1 MEHVFVSLPL
11 SSNVLPKRRYVMNDT
26 LVASARAVTLLALA
40 SLLLTGC
47 PKHPMPGPM
56 NSAGNPSATGSV
68 MNPGA
73 SSTNAAGG
81 GQRDV
86 GPASAMMAGAKG
98 TNGTTLPRL
107 PAPTEFV
114 ESSALRDVHFDFDK
128 YDVRSSDKTALD
140 ANARWLK
147 GHARALVLIEGHCD
161 ERGTNEY
168 NLALGERR
176 ARAARDYLT
185 SAGVSDSRITIVSY
199 GEERPLCTERA
210 EACWAQNRRAHFLVK
225 E

>member
-1 MEHVFVSLPL
+1 MDHTAIPSV
-11 SSNVLPKRRYVMNDT
+11 
-26 LVASARAVTLLALA
+26 RAVTLLALS

-47 PKHPMPGPM
+47 PKHPMPGAM
-56 NSAGNPSATGSV
+56 NGVGSPVVTGAGN

-73 SSTNAAGG
+73 KSTNAGG
-81 GQRDV
+81 SQMGI
-86 GPASAMMAGAKG
+86 GPTSAMTTDTKGA
-98 TNGTTLPRL
+98 NGTTLPRL

-128 YDVRSSDKTALD
+128 YDIRASERTALD

-176 ARAARDYLT
+176 ARAARDYLM

-199 GEERPLCTERA
+199 GEERPLCTERT
-210 EACWAQNRRAHFLVK
+210 EVCWAQNRRAHFLVK